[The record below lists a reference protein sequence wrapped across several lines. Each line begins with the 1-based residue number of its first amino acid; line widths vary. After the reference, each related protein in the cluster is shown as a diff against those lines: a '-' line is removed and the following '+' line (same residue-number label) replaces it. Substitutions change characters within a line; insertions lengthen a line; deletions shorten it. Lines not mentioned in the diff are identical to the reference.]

1 MLARNCYFRLVLGVT
16 DSQDLLR
23 ELYWYDPSFDRDF
36 DLGQLLKAPLEGIVD
51 DETRRTT

>member
-36 DLGQLLKAPLEGIVD
+36 DLGQPLKAALED
-51 DETRRTT
+51 TLNAEARNTT

>member
-36 DLGQLLKAPLEGIVD
+36 DLVNFLRHP
-51 DETRRTT
+51 

>member
-23 ELYWYDPSFDRDF
+23 ELDWYNASFGMDF
-36 DLGQLLKAPLEGIVD
+36 DLGQPLKAALKDTLNAEA
-51 DETRRTT
+51 RNTT

>member
-36 DLGQLLKAPLEGIVD
+36 DLGQLLKAPLRGH
-51 DETRRTT
+51 RR

>member
-36 DLGQLLKAPLEGIVD
+36 DLGQPLKAPLEGIVD